1 MKRQRWI
8 VTIPALAIC
17 LAGIV
22 MGGLANKSGAA
33 DATDLVKIE
42 KSELAFN
49 RATGSSDTT
58 VTLSNKRS
66 TPLLEPFRLIV
77 SIDTSQ
83 VSLMNA
89 AGITETGLPY
99 IQISLPGGSL
109 NQGQVVRALLK
120 FRNPEQVKF
129 NMLFG
134 VDAELAKDSNLLPY
148 PGPGGAATSLGIN

>member
-22 MGGLANKSGAA
+22 MFGLTNKSDAA
-33 DATDLVKIE
+33 DATDLVTIE
-42 KSELAFN
+42 KSGLVFN
-49 RATGSSDTT
+49 RETGSFDTT
-58 VTLSNKRS
+58 VTLSNEGS

-77 SIDTSQ
+77 SIDTSH

-89 AGITETGLPY
+89 AGVTETGLPY

-109 NQGQVVRALLK
+109 DQGQIVRALLK
-120 FRNPEQVKF
+120 FRNPKQVKF
-129 NMLFG
+129 N
-134 VDAELAKDSNLLPY
+134 VSIEVNAELPKDGNSLPY
-148 PGPGGAATSLGIN
+148 PGPAGEATLLGI

>member
-49 RATGSSDTT
+49 RATGSFDTT

-129 NMLFG
+129 NVLIE
-134 VDAELAKDSNLLPY
+134 VNAELPKDGNSLPY
-148 PGPGGAATSLGIN
+148 PGPAGEATLLGI